1 MDISLLKIGVFGARN
16 RNIDQVLYHVNEGR
30 QPMNIPLTRREIEFI
45 IGWKQKAFWPDEER
59 VLKKLR
65 RALGNEEALRMSR
78 LQVQIVFGWGED
90 QVSGHYGG
98 GQIGNP
104 EEQAIMDKLRGALE
118 EEAQG

>member
-1 MDISLLKIGVFGARN
+1 M
-16 RNIDQVLYHVNEGR
+16 VL
-30 QPMNIPLTRREIEFI
+30 PLTRREIEFI

-65 RALGNEEALRMSR
+65 RALGSEDVLQMSR

-98 GQIGNP
+98 GQVGNP

-118 EEAQG
+118 EGARS